1 MILLFKILQK
11 LIRLFINLLF
21 AIQIVLMILV
31 FFSAAY
37 WFFGVAGFDF
47 FMFAE
52 PIAEAISDFV
62 KIYYNSSIDIAGN
75 TIDASILVFDIV
87 SILIV
92 FIISKSK
99 YYIYRSAEFID
110 KIVDG
115 LIQQEENKFNEALRI
130 ETEKRILNSNNV
142 AIIIKIEL
150 KDLTIKK
157 YRKADQPIRNK
168 DEKEEITFKML
179 YTELKELKGCKF
191 AKNGTKLVVML
202 NEFIM
207 IDTILPKISKI
218 IDKIKSELKE
228 DNWEIYSYIG
238 VEVYDNNTDFRNT
251 VYPALENLIKI
262 RHSRGITCFGNFKL
276 RYQYK
281 QDQKYN
287 IELFNS
293 DYAIDGGS
301 DIYVLVKKV

>member
-1 MILLFKILQK
+1 MISFFKILQK
-11 LIRLFINLLF
+11 IIRLFINLLF
-21 AIQIVLMILV
+21 ALQIVLMVLV

-52 PIAEAISDFV
+52 PIAEAIADFV
-62 KIYYNSSIDIAGN
+62 KIFYNSQIEIAGR
-75 TIDASILVFDIV
+75 TIDGSILIFDIV

-92 FIISKSK
+92 FVITKSK
-99 YYIYRSAEFID
+99 YYIFKGAEFID

-115 LIQQEENKFNEALRI
+115 LVQQEENKFNEALRI
-130 ETEKRILNSNNV
+130 ETEKRILNSNNA
-142 AIIIKIEL
+142 AIIVKLEL
-150 KDLTIKK
+150 KDLTIRK
-157 YRKADQPIRNK
+157 YRRLDQPQRNK
-168 DEKEEITFKML
+168 EEKEELVFKML
-179 YTELKELKGCKF
+179 YTEVKTLEGCKF
-191 AKNGTKLVVML
+191 AKNGTKLVIML
-202 NEFIM
+202 NEFAM
-207 IDTILPKISKI
+207 IDDVLPKISQI
-218 IDKIKSELKE
+218 TDKIKAKLKE
-228 DNWEIYSYIG
+228 DSWETYCYIG
-238 VEVYDNNTDFRNT
+238 AEVYDDKTDFRNT

-262 RHSRGITCFGNFKL
+262 KHSRGITCFGNFKM

-281 QDQKYN
+281 KDQQYQ